1 MRSIFVFLV
10 ILFTACTS
18 NNGTGEK
25 SSLSSI
31 DSNTANN
38 APAINTHEIL
48 IQGFTQLPSIINNCS
63 ALFVND
69 STRQVGQEYY
79 FVSNLKGVAFIKLNN
94 RLMELKLV
102 KQTNIDKYTVN
113 ELYVNDEVE
122 VDLKIKQLKEDA
134 NATWNY
140 NGVLIV
146 RRGQK
151 REAISITGKL
161 GC

>member
-1 MRSIFVFLV
+1 MRRFIVFFIV
-10 ILFTACTS
+10 LFTACTG
-18 NNGTGEK
+18 NNSTGEK
-25 SSLSSI
+25 NSLNSI

-38 APAINTHEIL
+38 ALANNTDQIL
-48 IQGFTQLPSIINNCS
+48 IQAFIQLPSVINNCS

-69 STRQVGQEYY
+69 TTREQNQEYY

-122 VDLKIKQLKEDA
+122 VDLKIKQLKEDS
-134 NATWNY
+134 NAAWNY
-140 NGVLIV
+140 SGVLVV
-146 RRGQK
+146 RRGPK
-151 REAISITGKL
+151 REAISIAGKL